1 MASSACGDSS
11 GNSTSTNLNAVPEAR
26 VTPSRKRGE
35 SIARKT
41 GDARD
46 RFFEDTRNL
55 VEVVGRIAMTS
66 PYGLISF
73 VGFISSFSGTGVKAE
88 YEVGKEVEVEAGSKV
103 G

>member
-11 GNSTSTNLNAVPEAR
+11 GNSASTNAVAEAR
-26 VTPSRKRGE
+26 VTSSWKCGE
-35 SIARKT
+35 NIAKKT

-46 RFFEDTRNL
+46 RIFEDTRNL
-55 VEVVGRIAMTS
+55 VEVVGRITRTS
-66 PYGLISF
+66 PWGSISF

-88 YEVGKEVEVEAGSKV
+88 REVDEEVEVEAGGKV